1 MTPAEI
7 ADLRGLRDAAD
18 NATSRGYR
26 VVAVNSLSDWM
37 LEHTNALLDAAEEN
51 ARLREKVSSQ
61 FTAAFAKLRETLGT
75 DIGCGGGLVE
85 ILTGI
90 DGLREERDRLRTDRD
105 ALLAL
110 LESGQALNTHDLDV
124 LECHKK
130 WVIDDVAEVR
140 ATVHR
145 IRKETDHAN

>member
-7 ADLRGLRDAAD
+7 ARLRHQMKFDSEPFMLDRDLL
-18 NATSRGYR
+18 T
-26 VVAVNSLSDWM
+26 
-37 LEHTNALLDAAEEN
+37 ALLDAAEEN

-75 DIGCGGGLVE
+75 DIGCGWGLVE

-140 ATVHR
+140 ATVRR
-145 IRKETDHAN
+145 IREKEAK